1 VASCGTSIGSK
12 GMILAAKTMSLA
24 GYDLLTQPNLL
35 VKARQEFDAARNGQ
49 QYVTPLPE
57 GVLPQ

>member
-1 VASCGTSIGSK
+1 
-12 GMILAAKTMSLA
+12 MSLA